1 MGVEVWSARY
11 LTLTIYDPQ
20 SIYITLSSADTPLDN
35 SCHQSYKQKYGRRKI
50 NMWTFDNWRRLN
62 ELNIADVELDTIQ
75 TSLICLFNIF
85 RPFPIVQEAGKEF
98 SLKLGV
104 TDTSAASFV
113 KDDGLLGMSSPSWTL
128 CPTDRTSIHLQ
139 LISCIHVSAPM
150 TWSFSTSSLFSSN
163 MLLISLD
170 SVD

>member
-1 MGVEVWSARY
+1 M
-11 LTLTIYDPQ
+11 
-20 SIYITLSSADTPLDN
+20 
-35 SCHQSYKQKYGRRKI
+35 RKI
-50 NMWTFDNWRRLN
+50 IVYIWRRLN

-113 KDDGLLGMSSPSWTL
+113 KDDGLQGMSSPSWTL
-128 CPTDRTSIHLQ
+128 CPTDRTSIHL
-139 LISCIHVSAPM
+139 
-150 TWSFSTSSLFSSN
+150 
-163 MLLISLD
+163 
-170 SVD
+170 